1 MPKST
6 RGTPPP
12 ERLEL
17 FRAEDRIS
25 FLYAEHCTVHR
36 DRNAVTLTDQRGV
49 VHVPAATIGCLLLG
63 PGTRV
68 THAAMGL
75 MGDCGVSIVWVG
87 EKGIRYYAH
96 GRPLAKSSRMA
107 EAQARIVTHQ
117 RLRLNCA
124 RQMYGMRFPDEDVST
139 KTMHQLRGREGARM
153 RSVYR
158 VESTRTGVPW
168 YRRNYDPLD
177 FDSGDDINRTLT
189 AANAALY
196 GIVHAVIVSL
206 GCIPSLGVV
215 HSGTDRAFVYDIAD
229 LYKAEISIPVAFDC
243 VADTSLIDPAQ
254 EVRRAIRDKVVSSR
268 LVKRISADIHQ
279 LLDIEQEVGFE
290 IGDLTLWS
298 EFEAVPAGRD
308 WSISDVI

>member
-1 MPKST
+1 MAGN

-36 DRNAVTLTDQRGV
+36 EANALTLTDQRGV
-49 VHVPAATIGCLLLG
+49 VHVPAAALGCLLLG

-68 THAAMGL
+68 SHGAMGV
-75 MGDCGVSIVWVG
+75 MGDAGVSAVWVG
-87 EKGIRYYAH
+87 ERGVRYYAH

-107 EAQARIVTHQ
+107 EAQARIVSNQ
-117 RLRLNCA
+117 RSRLECA
-124 RQMYGMRFPDEDVST
+124 RAMYGMRFPGEDVSRAS
-139 KTMHQLRGREGARM
+139 MHQLRGREGARM
-153 RSVYR
+153 RSVYA

-168 YRRNYDPLD
+168 SRRSYSPDD
-177 FDSGDDINRTLT
+177 FDGGDDINRTLT

-196 GIVHAVIVSL
+196 GIVHAVIVAL

-229 LYKAEISIPVAFDC
+229 LYKAEISIPAAFDC
-243 VADTSLIDPAQ
+243 VADPMVVSPHE
-254 EVRRAIRDKVVSSR
+254 EVRRAVRDLVVGKR
-268 LVKRISADIHQ
+268 LLRRISTDLH
-279 LLDIEQEVGFE
+279 LLMGVDSEDELT
-290 IGDLTLWS
+290 IGDLLLWS
-298 EFEAVPAGRD
+298 DLEVVPAGVD
-308 WSISDVI
+308 WSHSES